1 MVTAFANQEFDVLV
15 GTQMVSK
22 GLDFAHVGLVGVLN
36 ADRMLNFPD
45 FRSFERAFQMLTQV
59 AGRAGRSGQRGK
71 VILQTYNPDH
81 WVMTKVMANDYH
93 GLVRQELQERKN
105 YRYPPFDR
113 LIRLTLKHSDER
125 RLDAASEVLAG
136 RLRQRFAAR
145 AIGPETPQLSKINDL
160 YLRVI
165 LLKFERSLSPKDYKD
180 LLAQDLDAF
189 QSDDRFKRIRLTV
202 DVDPS

>member
-1 MVTAFANQEFDVLV
+1 
-15 GTQMVSK
+15 MVSK

-81 WVMTKVMANDYH
+81 WVMTKVMANDYQ
-93 GLVRQELQERKN
+93 GLVSQELMERKN

-113 LIRLTLKHSDER
+113 LIRLTLRHSDEG
-125 RLDAASEVLAG
+125 RLDAAAEVLAG

-145 AIGPETPQLSKINDL
+145 AIGPETPQISKINDL
-160 YLRVI
+160 YYRVI
-165 LLKFERSLSPKDYKD
+165 LLKFERALSPKNYKV

-189 QSDDRFKRIRLTV
+189 QSDDRFKRIRLTI
-202 DVDPS
+202 DVDPA